1 MVSAVPRLR
10 RIVVVLLRAVF
21 GGGSHN
27 STVFVG
33 VLFVFGDYDKILR
46 QNFPEWFG
54 ILGDAM

>member
-10 RIVVVLLRAVF
+10 RIVMALLHAVS

-27 STVFVG
+27 STVG
-33 VLFVFGDYDKILR
+33 VCVLVVFGDYDKILG

-54 ILGDAM
+54 ILSDPM